1 MHWRWIDDDLA
12 ESLKTPYVH
21 ILFGARQTG
30 KSTLLRR
37 LIPEPD
43 LWLDLADPAERLR
56 LSAHPGEFTAQ
67 CKGLSRRSTPAVVV
81 VDEAQHVPAMFDAIQ
96 SLYDAD
102 KTRWRFVLSGS
113 SARKLRAAGANLLPG
128 RSILF
133 RLFPLTAIEHPFL
146 TRRDPEHR
154 GNEPRVL
161 NLPSRRPDRPDSFP
175 SVSLE
180 ARLAYGELPGIATAD
195 EKVKARLLKSYATVY
210 LEEEVRREGLVK
222 DLGAFT
228 RFLALAAQESGG
240 LVNYAAISRE
250 AGVSL
255 PTVKSYY
262 QLLEDM
268 FVGFRIDAFSQSPR
282 KHLLSTP
289 KFCLFDAGVRH
300 AAGGMQPGLDVV
312 KATPGSLF
320 EQWVGQELWKRLHY
334 LGRGRL
340 FHYRTHGG
348 AEVDYVV
355 ELDGKLLPIEVK
367 WTEHP
372 GRGDATQ
379 VLRFMNDY
387 PRKAGAGYV
396 VCRCKE
402 PMEVAEN
409 VMAIPYD
416 MM

>member
-1 MHWRWIDDDLA
+1 MHWRWIDDDLKA
-12 ESLKTPYVH
+12 SLRTPYVH

-43 LWLDLADPAERLR
+43 IWLDLADPEERLR
-56 LSAHPGEFTAQ
+56 LSAHPSEFTAQ
-67 CKGLSRRSTPAVVV
+67 CRGLARRSAPSVVV
-81 VDEAQHVPAMFDAIQ
+81 VDEAQHVPAIFDAVQ
-96 SLYDAD
+96 SLYDED

-133 RLFPLTAIEHPFL
+133 RLFPLTAIERPFHP
-146 TRRDPEHR
+146 RRNRANR
-154 GNEPRVL
+154 GNDLRVL
-161 NLPSRRPDRPDSFP
+161 NLPYRRGPRPDSFP
-175 SVSLE
+175 PVGLE
-180 ARLAYGELPGIATAD
+180 ARLAYGELPGIAVAQ
-195 EKVKARLLKSYATVY
+195 ENVKARLLQSYATVY
-210 LEEEVRREGLVK
+210 LEEEIRREGLVK
-222 DLGAFT
+222 DLGTFA
-228 RFLALAAQESGG
+228 RFLSLAAQESGG
-240 LVNYAAISRE
+240 IVNYAAISRE

-300 AAGGMQPGLDVV
+300 AAGGIQPGLDVV
-312 KATPGSLF
+312 KAAPGSLF

-340 FHYRTHGG
+340 FHYRTRGG

-355 ELDGKLLPIEVK
+355 ELDGKFTPIEVK
-367 WTEHP
+367 WAEHP
-372 GRGDATQ
+372 GHGDATH
-379 VLRFMNDY
+379 VLRFMSDY
-387 PRKAGAGYV
+387 PRKTAAGYV

-402 PMEVAEN
+402 PMELAAN